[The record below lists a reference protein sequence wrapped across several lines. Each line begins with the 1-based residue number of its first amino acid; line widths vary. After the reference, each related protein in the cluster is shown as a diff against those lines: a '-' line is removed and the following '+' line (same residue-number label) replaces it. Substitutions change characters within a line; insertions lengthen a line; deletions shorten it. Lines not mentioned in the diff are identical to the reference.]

1 MNQKVLK
8 TLEFNKIIDLLTD
21 KADSTPGKKLCK
33 ELIPSTDL
41 NEIQKNQAETKD
53 ALSRLFKSGSTSFG
67 NNSDLGFSIKS
78 LQIGSTLSITELL
91 KIASMLDNVSRIKT
105 YGKKESAGQPVQLD
119 GCGCGDLCPVCMAGH
134 RGLL

>member
-105 YGKKESAGQPVQLD
+105 YGKKE
-119 GCGCGDLCPVCMAGH
+119 
-134 RGLL
+134 